1 MKGENIM
8 SFMFKP
14 LAYDDLTAIN
24 RPELDSSIKKAMVV
38 GNEEVAKA
46 IIRSVDFFKRPVI
59 LVEGYVGNDFISFAK
74 LLQEQIGSQDSR
86 LFDMKDVYL
95 SEEEINE
102 MTKEN
107 LPLNFEDDPVLLF
120 GSLFEGKLED
130 LIDYE
135 KLNRRIKEI
144 QDFQGVSIIYGH
156 GAAVQPLLD
165 IAASVVYI
173 DISPKNAAVRA
184 REGKFMNIGDK
195 KPRSFNALMRRNYF
209 VDFEVVVHQRKK
221 LMNENL
227 IDFYVDGN
235 NDEEYKMLP
244 LQKFKDLLDTLV
256 QYPFRCKPVYL
267 EGIWGGEY
275 IRKVRNL
282 PMNIAKNI
290 AWIFEFIPMEVS
302 IVVEIGDYNF
312 ELPFA
317 TFMCNKGK
325 HILGEKA
332 YEKFGGY
339 FPIRFNYD
347 DTYHSDGNMSIQ
359 VHPKGEFTRKHY
371 NEKGSQ
377 DEAYYVVATGHGAKT
392 YVGFNNDADT
402 EEFIALAD
410 KSQRE
415 GIEID
420 YKKYINAEDS
430 IPGKQFMLPA
440 GTIHASGQNQFILEL
455 GSLTI
460 GSYTYKIYDYNRKDK
475 DGNTRPIHLKN
486 AKKVLEYNRNK
497 DWVRKNIAIDP
508 ILVKESDSYKELI
521 VGNTDLMYYQTS
533 RVELKTKGTYKGSN
547 NNQFTVITL
556 VDGEEIE
563 VYSESNPEFKFT
575 QKYLEIVVIPASITD
590 YVIVNKGYQPAV
602 VHKTYLKPN
611 FENHIF

>member
-1 MKGENIM
+1 
-8 SFMFKP
+8 MFKP
-14 LAYDDLTAIN
+14 LAYDDMTAIN
-24 RPELDSSIKKAMVV
+24 RPVLSSAVKDSIAV
-38 GNEEVAKA
+38 GNEKVSETIIKSIGQCQKA
-46 IIRSVDFFKRPVI
+46 VV
-59 LVEGYVGNDFISFAK
+59 LVEGYVGSNFANFIK
-74 LLQEQIGSQDSR
+74 ELQKQITGHNSKS
-86 LFDMKDVYL
+86 FDMKDVYL

-102 MTKEN
+102 MTKSN
-107 LPLNFEDDPVLLF
+107 LPLNYEDDPVLLF

-130 LIDYE
+130 LIDDE
-135 KLNRRIKEI
+135 KLKNRINEIKNF
-144 QDFQGVSIIYGH
+144 DGVSIVYGH
-156 GAAVQPLLD
+156 GSTLKPLLD
-165 IAASVVYI
+165 IASKVIYI
-173 DISPKNAAVRA
+173 DISPKSAAVRA

-195 KPRSFNALMRRNYF
+195 EARPFNLLMRRNYF
-209 VDFEVVVHQRKK
+209 VDFEVVIHQRKK
-221 LMNENL
+221 LINENM
-227 IDFYVDGN
+227 IDFYIDGN
-235 NDEEYKMLP
+235 HDDEYKMLP
-244 LQKFKDLLDTLV
+244 FHALKELLNVLV

-282 PMNIAKNI
+282 PMDISKNI

-302 IVVEIGDYNF
+302 IVVDVNSYNF

-317 TFMCNKGK
+317 TFMSNEGK
-325 HILGEKA
+325 AILGEKA
-332 YEKFGGY
+332 HEKFGGY

-377 DEAYYVVATGHGAKT
+377 DEAYYIVATGHGAKT
-392 YVGFNNDADT
+392 YVGFKNDTDVN
-402 EEFIALAD
+402 EFIELAD

-415 GIEID
+415 GIEVD

-440 GTIHASGQNQFILEL
+440 GTIHASGRNQLILEL

-486 AKKVLEYNRNK
+486 AKKVLEYDRNA
-497 DWVRKNIAIDP
+497 DWVKKNIAIEP
-508 ILVKESDSYKELI
+508 VLVKEGEGFKEVIL
-521 VGNTDLMYYQTS
+521 GDTDLMYYQTS
-533 RVELKTKGTYKGSN
+533 GVELNTKGCYKSN
-547 NNQFTVITL
+547 NNDQFTVITL

-563 VYSESNPEFKFT
+563 VYSESNPNFKFT
-575 QKYLEIVVIPASITD
+575 QKYLEIVVIPAAITD

-611 FENHIF
+611 FENYIL

>member
-1 MKGENIM
+1 M

-24 RPELDSSIKKAMVV
+24 RPVLSSAVKESIAV
-38 GNEEVAKA
+38 GNEKVSET
-46 IIRSVDFFKRPVI
+46 IIKSMGQCQKPVI
-59 LVEGYVGNDFISFAK
+59 LVEGYVGSSFVSFVK
-74 LLQEQIGSQDSR
+74 ELQKQITGQSSK

-102 MTKEN
+102 MTKSN
-107 LPLNFEDDPVLLF
+107 LPLNYEDDPVLLF
-120 GSLFEGKLED
+120 GSLFEGMLED
-130 LIDYE
+130 LIDDE
-135 KLNRRIKEI
+135 KLKNRINEIKNF
-144 QDFQGVSIIYGH
+144 DGVSIVYGH
-156 GAAVQPLLD
+156 GCTVKPLLD
-165 IAASVVYI
+165 IASKVVYM
-173 DISPKNAAVRA
+173 DISPKSAAVRA

-195 KPRSFNALMRRNYF
+195 EARPFNLLMRRNYF
-209 VDFEVVVHQRKK
+209 VDFEVVIHQRKK
-221 LMNENL
+221 LINENL

-235 NDEEYKMLP
+235 HDDEYKMLP
-244 LQKFKDLLDTLV
+244 FQSLKELLKVLV

-282 PMNIAKNI
+282 PMEISKNI

-302 IVVEIGDYNF
+302 IVVDVNSYNF

-317 TFMCNKGK
+317 TFMSHEGK
-325 HILGEKA
+325 AILGEKA
-332 YEKFGGY
+332 HEKFGGY

-359 VHPKGEFTRKHY
+359 VHPKGDFTRKHY

-377 DEAYYVVATGHGAKT
+377 DEAYYVIATGHGAKT
-392 YVGFNNDADT
+392 YVGFKNDADVN
-402 EEFIALAD
+402 EFVELAD

-415 GIEID
+415 GIEVD

-440 GTIHASGQNQFILEL
+440 GTIHASGRNQLILEL

-486 AKKVLEYNRNK
+486 AKKVLEYNRNA
-497 DWVRKNIAIDP
+497 DWVKKNIAIEP
-508 ILVKESDSYKELI
+508 VFVKESDDFKEFIL
-521 VGNTDLMYYQTS
+521 GDTDLMYYQTS
-533 RVELKTKGTYKGSN
+533 RVELNTNGSYKSN
-547 NNQFTVITL
+547 NNDQFTVITL

-563 VYSESNPEFKFT
+563 VYSESNPDFKFT
-575 QKYLEIVVIPASITD
+575 QKYLEIVVIPAAITD

-611 FENHIF
+611 FENYIL